1 MNIPIIRC
9 APALPWSRPSMTLP
23 RSEEH
28 TYELQSLRHLVCRL
42 LLEKKKNVQV
52 TGVYRTLSREKAP
65 ASSSTHHASQWE
77 SHTPV
82 RKPTESTERDGCR
95 VSADT

>member
-42 LLEKKKNVQV
+42 LLEKKKFSKRGAAILISQNNL
-52 TGVYRTLSREKAP
+52 TPDALPKALRRFLDDP
-65 ASSSTHHASQWE
+65 QAI
-77 SHTPV
+77 
-82 RKPTESTERDGCR
+82 PTM
-95 VSADT
+95 SAAATNLAPRQAA